1 MSFFYNEGA
10 VLCRSISSGKRF
22 ILYFTAYT
30 YVLFFLLNHRKFI
43 SLYKE
48 FIFARER
55 AVLYKRLPTLEELAN
70 DWKWFFIKTR
80 MHFVNQKFLRFNKA
94 VKTMFI
100 RTLE

>member
-22 ILYFTAYT
+22 ILYFTSYT

-48 FIFARER
+48 FIFAREH
-55 AVLYKRLPTLEELAN
+55 VFLYKRLPTLEELEN
-70 DWKWFFIKTR
+70 D
-80 MHFVNQKFLRFNKA
+80 
-94 VKTMFI
+94 
-100 RTLE
+100 

>member
-22 ILYFTAYT
+22 ILNFTAYT

-55 AVLYKRLPTLEELAN
+55 VVLYKRLPTLEELAN
-70 DWKWFFIKTR
+70 D
-80 MHFVNQKFLRFNKA
+80 
-94 VKTMFI
+94 
-100 RTLE
+100 